1 MAPAAPIAVEIITPP
16 AGVSFRLLRWTDNL
30 RDVEELTPGG
40 DWLPFEG
47 RGDHWH
53 LHREMELT
61 YVATGG
67 GLRLVGDH
75 LERFEAPELE
85 LLGPNLPHC
94 LSGLRGSR
102 GLSMQ
107 FHWPVD
113 HPVRALPEFGGLA
126 PLWER
131 ARHGLVFA
139 AEVATRIGNRM
150 LEAPRLPAAGRLG
163 VLLELLAELASL
175 PEGLSRSLSRLAFAV
190 QEGERYQA
198 GIERVI
204 RHVLE
209 HYAEPLPLGECL
221 RLAGMSKASFER
233 QFPRYVGCTFTDF
246 LNRVRLDHAR
256 RLVLGTLQP
265 ISEIAYQTGFKHLS
279 HFNRLYR
286 RSFAATP
293 SAERK
298 SALASRATPACPGS
312 ATPAN
317 RAGAWRNQ
325 RR

>member
-1 MAPAAPIAVEIITPP
+1 VEQ
-16 AGVSFRLLRWTDNL
+16 
-30 RDVEELTPGG
+30 LTPGG

-61 YVATGG
+61 YVATGS

-85 LLGPNLPHC
+85 LLGSNLPHC

-131 ARHGLVFA
+131 ARRGLVFA
-139 AEVATRIGNRM
+139 AEVVERIGRRM
-150 LEAPRLPAAGRLG
+150 LEAPRLPPAGRLG
-163 VLLELLAELASL
+163 LLLELLAELAGL
-175 PEGLSRSLSRLAFAV
+175 PEAQSRSLSRLTFTV
-190 QEGERYQA
+190 QEGERHQA

-204 RHVLE
+204 RLVLE
-209 HYAEPLPLGECL
+209 HYAQPLPLGEAL
-221 RLAGMSKASFER
+221 QIAGMSKPSFER
-233 QFPRYVGCTFTDF
+233 QFPRYVGCTFTEF

-256 RLVLGTLQP
+256 RQVLGTSKP
-265 ISEIAYQTGFKHLS
+265 ISEIAYQTGFNHLS

-286 RSFAATP
+286 RAFETTP

-298 SALASRATPACPGS
+298 GAVASRGTPGRPSGA
-312 ATPAN
+312 APAN
-317 RAGAWRNQ
+317 AADG
-325 RR
+325 RRPQGR

>member
-1 MAPAAPIAVEIITPP
+1 MPRAQPIDVEIITPP

-30 RDVEELTPGG
+30 RDVEQLAPGG

-102 GLSMQ
+102 GISMQ

-113 HPVRALPEFGGLA
+113 HPVRALPEFSGLA

-131 ARHGLVFA
+131 ARRGLVFA
-139 AEVATRIGNRM
+139 AEVVERIGRRM

-163 VLLELLAELASL
+163 LLLELLAELASL

-209 HYAEPLPLGECL
+209 HYAEPLPLGEAL
-221 RLAGMSKASFER
+221 QIAGMSKASFER
-233 QFPRYVGCTFTDF
+233 QFPRYAGCTFTEF

-256 RLVLGTLQP
+256 RQVLGTSKP
-265 ISEIAYQTGFKHLS
+265 ISEIAYQTGFNHLS

-286 RSFAATP
+286 RAFDATP

-298 SALASRATPACPGS
+298 SAVASRDTPGCLDGS
-312 ATPAN
+312 AADTSP
-317 RAGAWRNQ
+317 
-325 RR
+325 